1 MTRMTALA
9 LLAMTALPG
18 LAAAQTTPPAPAAG
32 NANLTVATVK
42 MDNGIRLSKIIG
54 SSVYA
59 DANTQ
64 IGTVDDLVMT
74 PDNKIVLAVL
84 STGGVLGVGG
94 KLVAVPY
101 GQLSFANGK
110 TMLPNASKDSL
121 NAMPNFTFGG

>member
-1 MTRMTALA
+1 MTRYPALV
-9 LLAMTALPG
+9 LLAMTALAG
-18 LAAAQTTPPAPAAG
+18 SAAAQTAPGTG
-32 NANLTVATVK
+32 NANLTVASVK
-42 MDNGIRLSKIIG
+42 MDNGVRLSKIIG

-110 TMLPNASKDSL
+110 TMLPGASKDSL

>member
-1 MTRMTALA
+1 MTRIPALA
-9 LLAMTALPG
+9 LLILTALPT
-18 LAAAQTTPPAPAAG
+18 LATAQTAPAAG
-32 NANLTVATVK
+32 NPNLTVATVK

-121 NAMPNFTFGG
+121 NAMPNFTFGN